1 MRSYTGQC
9 QQHGP
14 SSYNV
19 GSSKG
24 NVLGYRFL
32 LTSFDSGQLIT
43 WELAR
48 PGETPES
55 TAVHGSK
62 KYLTALLVFA

>member
-1 MRSYTGQC
+1 MMRSYNA
-9 QQHGP
+9 
-14 SSYNV
+14 SSMVLLVINV

-24 NVLGYRFL
+24 NVLGYGFL

-55 TAVHGSK
+55 PAVHGSK